1 MELSA
6 QEKQRMDKLSTD
18 DQLKLKAI
26 MQMMAKE
33 KDAIEKDA
41 RKAKGMMEDRPTDRE
56 NPRGMGQLYIQPAVV
71 DEIGF
76 HIDAYKKGNID
87 ADDMIQAIEEI
98 IYGRVKAP
106 GDRFDEQEMPNIA
119 NSLEALI
126 TNHLKK
132 VHQGTYPDDI
142 YRSFYKE
149 LMQNADAGRV
159 ELDGLDV
166 EDEFDNFISVN
177 MDSVNETI
185 SLKEM
190 LD

>member
-6 QEKQRMDKLSTD
+6 QQQQRMDKLSTD

-41 RKAKGMMEDRPTDRE
+41 RKAKGMMED
-56 NPRGMGQLYIQPAVV
+56 
-71 DEIGF
+71 DEP
-76 HIDAYKKGNID
+76 K
-87 ADDMIQAIEEI
+87 I
-98 IYGRVKAP
+98 I
-106 GDRFDEQEMPNIA
+106 
-119 NSLEALI
+119 NSLKNLI
-126 TNHLKK
+126 INALKK
-132 VHQGTYPDDI
+132 VHQGAYRDDI
-142 YRSFYKE
+142 YDSFYTE
-149 LMQNADAGRV
+149 LMQNVDAGRV

-177 MDSVNETI
+177 MDNV
-185 SLKEM
+185 SLREA

>member
-1 MELSA
+1 MDLSA
-6 QEKQRMDKLSTD
+6 QEKLRMSKLSSD

-41 RKAKGMMEDRPTDRE
+41 RKAKGMMED
-56 NPRGMGQLYIQPAVV
+56 
-71 DEIGF
+71 DEPKI
-76 HIDAYKKGNID
+76 
-87 ADDMIQAIEEI
+87 
-98 IYGRVKAP
+98 V
-106 GDRFDEQEMPNIA
+106 
-119 NSLEALI
+119 NSLKNLI
-126 TNHLKK
+126 INALKK
-132 VHQGTYPDDI
+132 VHQGAYKDDI
-142 YRSFYKE
+142 YDSFYTE
-149 LMQNADAGRV
+149 LMQNVDAGRV

-177 MDSVNETI
+177 MDNV

>member
-6 QEKQRMDKLSTD
+6 QEKLRMSKLSSD

-41 RKAKGMMEDRPTDRE
+41 RKAKGMMED
-56 NPRGMGQLYIQPAVV
+56 
-71 DEIGF
+71 DEPKI
-76 HIDAYKKGNID
+76 
-87 ADDMIQAIEEI
+87 
-98 IYGRVKAP
+98 V
-106 GDRFDEQEMPNIA
+106 
-119 NSLEALI
+119 NSLKNLI
-126 TNHLKK
+126 INALKK
-132 VHQGTYPDDI
+132 VHQGAYRDDI
-142 YRSFYKE
+142 YDSFYAE
-149 LMQNADAGRV
+149 LMQNVDAGRV

-177 MDSVNETI
+177 MDNV
-185 SLKEM
+185 SLREV

>member
-6 QEKQRMDKLSTD
+6 QEKLRMSKLSSD

-41 RKAKGMMEDRPTDRE
+41 RKAKGMMED
-56 NPRGMGQLYIQPAVV
+56 
-71 DEIGF
+71 DEPKI
-76 HIDAYKKGNID
+76 
-87 ADDMIQAIEEI
+87 
-98 IYGRVKAP
+98 V
-106 GDRFDEQEMPNIA
+106 
-119 NSLEALI
+119 NSLKNLI
-126 TNHLKK
+126 INALKK
-132 VHQGTYPDDI
+132 VHQGAYRDDI
-142 YRSFYKE
+142 YDSFYTE
-149 LMQNADAGRV
+149 LMQNVDAGRV

-177 MDSVNETI
+177 MDNV
-185 SLKEM
+185 SLREV

>member
-6 QEKQRMDKLSTD
+6 QEKLRMSKLSSD

-41 RKAKGMMEDRPTDRE
+41 RKAKGMMED
-56 NPRGMGQLYIQPAVV
+56 
-71 DEIGF
+71 DEPKI
-76 HIDAYKKGNID
+76 
-87 ADDMIQAIEEI
+87 
-98 IYGRVKAP
+98 V
-106 GDRFDEQEMPNIA
+106 

-132 VHQGTYPDDI
+132 VHQGAYNDDI
-142 YRSFYKE
+142 YRSFYNE
-149 LMQNADAGRV
+149 LMDNVNAGRV

-177 MDSVNETI
+177 MDNV

>member
-6 QEKQRMDKLSTD
+6 QQQQRMDKLSTD

-41 RKAKGMMEDRPTDRE
+41 RKAKGMMED
-56 NPRGMGQLYIQPAVV
+56 
-71 DEIGF
+71 DEPKI
-76 HIDAYKKGNID
+76 
-87 ADDMIQAIEEI
+87 
-98 IYGRVKAP
+98 V
-106 GDRFDEQEMPNIA
+106 
-119 NSLEALI
+119 NSLKNLI
-126 TNHLKK
+126 INALKK
-132 VHQGTYPDDI
+132 VHQGAYRDDI
-142 YRSFYKE
+142 YDSFYTE
-149 LMQNADAGRV
+149 LMQNVDAGRV

-177 MDSVNETI
+177 TDNV
-185 SLKEM
+185 SLREM

>member
-6 QEKQRMDKLSTD
+6 QEKLRMSRLSQD

-41 RKAKGMMEDRPTDRE
+41 RKAKGMMEDRPTDRIT
-56 NPRGMGQLYIQPAVV
+56 PKGIGQLYVQPAVV

-76 HIDAYKKGNID
+76 HIDAYKKGTID
-87 ADDMIQAIEEI
+87 VDDMIQAIEEI
-98 IYGRVKAP
+98 LYGRVKAP
-106 GDRFDEQEMPNIA
+106 GDRFNEQQKTQPNTVE
-119 NSLEALI
+119 NLI
-126 TNHLKK
+126 IRHLK
-132 VHQGTYPDDI
+132 GIYSNAYPNDF
-142 YRSFYKE
+142 YQSFVDQ
-149 LMQNADAGRV
+149 LMDNAEAGLV
-159 ELDGLDV
+159 DLDGLDV
-166 EDEFDNFISVN
+166 QNEFDNFVADNRDNVDEI
-177 MDSVNETI
+177 I

>member
-18 DQLKLKAI
+18 AQLKLKAI

-41 RKAKGMMEDRPTDRE
+41 RKAKGMMEDDEPK
-56 NPRGMGQLYIQPAVV
+56 VV
-71 DEIGF
+71 
-76 HIDAYKKGNID
+76 
-87 ADDMIQAIEEI
+87 
-98 IYGRVKAP
+98 
-106 GDRFDEQEMPNIA
+106 
-119 NSLEALI
+119 NSLYSLI

-132 VHQGTYPDDI
+132 LHQGTYDEAT

-149 LMQNADAGRV
+149 LMDNVDAGRV

-177 MDSVNETI
+177 MDNV
-185 SLKEM
+185 SLREV

>member
-41 RKAKGMMEDRPTDRE
+41 RKAKGMMED
-56 NPRGMGQLYIQPAVV
+56 
-71 DEIGF
+71 DEPKI
-76 HIDAYKKGNID
+76 
-87 ADDMIQAIEEI
+87 
-98 IYGRVKAP
+98 V
-106 GDRFDEQEMPNIA
+106 
-119 NSLEALI
+119 NSLKNLI
-126 TNHLKK
+126 INALKK
-132 VHQGTYPDDI
+132 VHQGAYRDDTYD
-142 YRSFYKE
+142 SFYSE
-149 LMQNADAGRV
+149 LMQNVDAGRV

-177 MDSVNETI
+177 MDNV
-185 SLKEM
+185 SLREA

>member
-6 QEKQRMDKLSTD
+6 QEKQRMDKLSND

-41 RKAKGMMEDRPTDRE
+41 RKAKGMMEDRPTDRK
-56 NPRGMGQLYIQPAVV
+56 NPKGIGQLYVQPAVV

-76 HIDAYKKGNID
+76 HIDAYKKGTID
-87 ADDMIQAIEEI
+87 VDDMIQAIEEI

-106 GDRFDEQEMPNIA
+106 GQGMEEQEMPKIV
-119 NSLEALI
+119 NSLKNLI
-126 TNHLKK
+126 INALKK
-132 VHQGTYPDDI
+132 LHQDAYRDDTYD
-142 YRSFYKE
+142 SFYSE
-149 LMQNADAGRV
+149 LMQNVDAGRV

-177 MDSVNETI
+177 TDN
-185 SLKEM
+185 